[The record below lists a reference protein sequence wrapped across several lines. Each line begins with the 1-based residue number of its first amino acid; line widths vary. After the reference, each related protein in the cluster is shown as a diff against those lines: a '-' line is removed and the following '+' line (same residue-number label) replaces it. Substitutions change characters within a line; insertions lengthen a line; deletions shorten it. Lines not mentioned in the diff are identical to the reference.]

1 MTDIK
6 EEYEEGGQIMI
17 HEDCLTPRK
26 ELTFIRSKTSVE
38 GEIYEDQTGSPPNNG
53 TYFPEVR
60 ECPLCKGTGL
70 IKVGK
75 DPVGHADT

>member
-17 HEDCLTPRK
+17 HGDCLAPRK

-60 ECPLCKGTGL
+60 ECPHCKGTGL

-75 DPVGHADT
+75 DPIGHADT